1 MHFSLHTNYNTVGVK
16 ITVNFQTIGTHKR
29 GQTDTVKLR
38 YYCIFATYTMNF
50 CKKNILRMQI
60 TGTWTP
66 RKFSIPHTVHSTH

>member
-50 CKKNILRMQI
+50 CKKK
-60 TGTWTP
+60 T
-66 RKFSIPHTVHSTH
+66 S